1 MNLREKL
8 DTHLHVLRSMIRTI
22 PEGPLRSGA
31 ESARH
36 NLYRALEEGDRESA
50 GKWLDALRRALDIM
64 PQRFSTHHKATMETA
79 LRAIA
84 GGIQK
89 SRAGSSL

>member
-8 DTHLHVLRSMIRTI
+8 DPHLHVLRAMIRTI
-22 PEGPLRSGA
+22 PEGQLRSGA

-50 GKWLDALRRALDIM
+50 GKWLDALRVVLDIL
-64 PQRFSTHHKATMETA
+64 PQRFSTHTKATMETA

-89 SRAGSSL
+89 NEAGSSL